1 MNLAID
7 IGNYSAKLGC
17 FYDGQLINPSQ
28 SVPLEE
34 IYSATD
40 KLNPNNMIISSVV
53 EKPQLPEL
61 EGMVIELSSTTRL
74 PFNLDYNTINTL
86 GVDRIA
92 AAAGA
97 MVINPSADSL
107 IIDAGSCFTYDVLE
121 GGTNYAGGII
131 SPGGRLR
138 LQSMNHYT
146 KNLPL
151 IELTDSIGEKWE
163 IPAKSTV
170 TAMKS
175 GVIEGLTFEILG
187 FIEKYKEKYPDI
199 KVILCGGE
207 AKLFENRLKASI
219 FAVPE
224 LVLIGLNRILE
235 YNLLDENDN

>member
-17 FYDGQLINPSQ
+17 FYSGDLKSPVESISLDN
-28 SVPLEE
+28 
-34 IYSATD
+34 IYATLN
-40 KLNPNNMIISSVV
+40 KLKPNNVIISSVV
-53 EKPQLPEL
+53 EMPEL
-61 EGMVIELSSTTRL
+61 PSVKGRVIELTAATPL
-74 PFNLDYNTINTL
+74 PFDLDYNTMDTL

-97 MVINPSADSL
+97 MVINPSKDSL
-107 IIDAGSCFTYDVLE
+107 IIDAGSCITYDVLE
-121 GGTNYAGGII
+121 GGSSYVGGII

-138 LQSMNHYT
+138 FQSMNHFT

-151 IELTDSIGEKWE
+151 IELDDVKVEDWM
-163 IPAKSTV
+163 IPAKSTIS
-170 TAMKS
+170 AMKS
-175 GVIEGLTFEILG
+175 GVIDGLTIEIQG
-187 FIEKYKEKYPDI
+187 FIKKYQEKYPDI
-199 KVILCGGE
+199 MVILCGGE

-235 YNLLDENDN
+235 YNMLDENDY